1 MLNVFIIISKYLF
14 MIYMAVFLWNG
25 FIAGT
30 NKSTAGKYFFA
41 LSNQR
46 IAMVLFHINA
56 FALLIWNDPSDISG
70 SAGKA
75 VAILVFILFGCFLG
89 RKIYPNSSH
98 ILWNGVFFLADIG
111 IVTLYTLKPEL
122 ADKQLVWH
130 ALGFIAAIILP
141 ALLDRLPRLDKFKTF
156 YITFAIIL
164 LISTLIFGDDEFGA
178 KNWISIGSFSF
189 QPSEVVKLLFIAYLA
204 SALNQKPDVRQLA
217 VPSVLCAVILLCFVA
232 QKDLGSALIFFMSFM
247 VVVYIATSNVLYFVI
262 GTGAAALG
270 SFIAYHIF
278 SHIRVRVEA
287 WLDPWSHIDTSGYQI
302 AQSLFAI
309 ATYGLTGAGLTHVYS
324 SSIPVIERDF
334 IFSAICEEF
343 GVIFGMGVIL
353 CFLMIF
359 LEGAVGALNAKNRF
373 LCLFC
378 AGLTALL
385 AFQCFVILG
394 GVTKLIPLTGV
405 TLPFIS
411 YGGTSVL
418 MCYVL
423 IGIIQWV
430 YKSCVQYLDPEEA
443 EEETL
448 PRKPQQNRQKSQ
460 RPQVQQKQQKQ
471 QKQLKQP
478 PKHAKT
484 RKRPK
489 EDISLDEVLDYNGRR
504 RKNR

>member
-14 MIYMAVFLWNG
+14 IAYMGLFLWNG

-30 NKSTAGKYFFA
+30 NKSTAAKYYFA
-41 LSNQR
+41 LANQR
-46 IAMVLFHINA
+46 LAMIFFHINA
-56 FALLIWNDPSDISG
+56 FLLLIWNDPSDISG
-70 SAGKA
+70 SVGKA
-75 VAILVFILFGCFLG
+75 VGILFFMLLGCFLG
-89 RKIYPNSSH
+89 RKVYPNSSQ
-98 ILWNGVFFLADIG
+98 ILWNGIFFLGDIG
-111 IVTLYTLKPEL
+111 LVTLYTLKPEL

-130 ALGFIAAIILP
+130 AIGFIAALIMP
-141 ALLDRLPRLDKFKTF
+141 ALLDRLPRLDKFKVF
-156 YITFAIIL
+156 YISLAMVL
-164 LISTLIFGDDEFGA
+164 LVSTLIFGDDEFGS

-204 SALNQKPDVRQLA
+204 SALNQKPDMRQLA

-247 VVVYIATSNVLYFVI
+247 VVVYIATSNVFYFLA
-262 GTGAAALG
+262 GTGAAAFG
-270 SFIAYHIF
+270 SFIAYHLF

-287 WLDPWSHIDTSGYQI
+287 WLDPWSHIDTSGFQI
-302 AQSLFAI
+302 ARSLFAI
-309 ATYGLTGAGLTHVYS
+309 ATYGLVGAGLTKIDPT
-324 SSIPVIERDF
+324 SIPVIERDF

-343 GVIFGMGVIL
+343 GVIFGIGIIL
-353 CFLMIF
+353 VFLMIF

-385 AFQCFVILG
+385 AFQTFVILG

-430 YKSCVQYLDPEEA
+430 YKSCVNYLDPAEA
-443 EEETL
+443 EEYAED
-448 PRKPQQNRQKSQ
+448 PRVKKVRRQFEEQPQRRPAPKHTAKPAPKRGA
-460 RPQVQQKQQKQ
+460 
-471 QKQLKQP
+471 
-478 PKHAKT
+478 KHAKK
-484 RKRPK
+484 RKS
-489 EDISLDEVLDYNGRR
+489 EDISLDEVLEYGRR
-504 RKNR
+504 QRK